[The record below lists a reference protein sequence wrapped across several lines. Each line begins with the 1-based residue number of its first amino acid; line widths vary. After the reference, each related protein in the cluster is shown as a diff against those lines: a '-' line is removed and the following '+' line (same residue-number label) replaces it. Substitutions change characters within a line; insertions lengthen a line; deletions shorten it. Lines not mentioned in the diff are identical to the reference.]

1 MYFKLEEAQ
10 PGPQARDDL
19 LPPTRMAADSRST
32 LVAAD
37 VRPMKYAD
45 IPNVVATHRAAFA
58 NDPVWSYMFKTPDS
72 TCSRLS
78 RWLDSLVFFLQCLG
92 HVHARKMV
100 VVNNGDAYLYFD
112 LPGGKP
118 TVVERIIGRST
129 SSIRKARTAEQE
141 KRMGETMQKQ
151 DAAIKAAIGERM
163 HSMFA
168 AHDLATHPGKQGR
181 GYGSALMAAANAKA
195 DALGLASWLSSSNIA
210 NTAFYESCGFVVVR
224 EFAIGD
230 ENPTWTKPPIIVR
243 IMVREHQDR
252 THDLKEEMV

>member
-1 MYFKLEEAQ
+1 MIPPGASPTLWMYFKLEDSDAQ
-10 PGPQARDDL
+10 PQARDDL
-19 LPPTRMAADSRST
+19 
-32 LVAAD
+32 AAD
-37 VRPMKYAD
+37 VRPMRYAD

-58 NDPVWSYMFKTPDS
+58 NDPVWSYLFRTPDDA

-78 RWLDSLVFFLQCLG
+78 RWLDSLVYFLQCLG
-92 HVHARKMV
+92 RVHARKMLV
-100 VVNNGDAYLYFD
+100 INDGDAYLYFG

-129 SSIRKARTAEQE
+129 SFLRKVRTAEQK
-141 KRMGETMQKQ
+141 KRMEETMQKQ
-151 DAAIKAAIGERM
+151 DAAIKAAIGERI

-181 GYGSALMAAANAKA
+181 GYGGALVAAANAKA
-195 DALGLASWLSSSNIA
+195 DALGAASWLSSSNVA

-230 ENPTWTKPPIIVR
+230 ENPTWMEPPIVVR
-243 IMVREHQDR
+243 IMVREQQGAA
-252 THDLKEEMV
+252 HDLKEEMV